1 MSALCGKINN
11 KRMRNIYKEMCL
23 RGKPE
28 MVAIG
33 ALMRKRVHRCYGV
46 LKTATIF
53 VIWNQELHLTT
64 DLYESYFTPYPG
76 M

>member
-1 MSALCGKINN
+1 
-11 KRMRNIYKEMCL
+11 
-23 RGKPE
+23 

-33 ALMRKRVHRCYGV
+33 ALMRKRGHRCYGV

-76 M
+76 MQVLSS